1 MGYTKG
7 YKFFLQYGGICGTMR
22 TVNGKTIPFQTENAE
37 CAPVYDGSAEYRIMI
52 LRGYRGEW
60 KIENGDSLASSRI
73 KSARCLRCF
82 LPNGV
87 THRIGLMRYIN

>member
-1 MGYTKG
+1 MGYKKG
-7 YKFFLQYGGICGTMR
+7 YKFYLQFGGICGTIR
-22 TVNGKTIPFQTENAE
+22 TVMGRILHSIKNAE
-37 CAPVYDGSAEYRIMI
+37 CAPVYDGSAVYWTMI

-73 KSARCLRCF
+73 KSARCLRCV
-82 LPNGV
+82 LPNSV